1 MTMSR
6 RFRGYLPVVADLE
19 TGGFNSAIN
28 PILELA
34 CVMLTWENNRLRPLA
49 SHRWAVAPFHGSSI
63 DPASLKFTGINPHD
77 PGRRAVPETEA
88 LRAFFKEVRTQM
100 KATDCHR
107 AILVAHNASFDHQF
121 LTRAVDRSN
130 LKRNPFHPFSTI
142 DTASLSAVAYGHTV
156 LREACSRAGIEF
168 DVSQA
173 HGALYDA
180 ERTADLFCEIVNATP
195 FTFYE

>member
-1 MTMSR
+1 MNK

-19 TGGFNSAIN
+19 TGGFNAAIN

-34 CVMLTWENNRLRPLA
+34 CVLLTWENNRLKPLS
-49 SHRWAVAPFHGSSI
+49 SHRWAVTPFHGSST

-77 PGRRAVPETEA
+77 PNRRAVPEAEA
-88 LRAFFKEVRTQM
+88 IKGLFKEVRGQM
-100 KATDCHR
+100 KTTDCHR
-107 AILVAHNASFDHQF
+107 AILVAHNASFDREF
-121 LTRAVDRSN
+121 LMRAADRSN
-130 LKRNPFHPFSTI
+130 VKRNPFHPFTTI

-156 LREACSRAGIEF
+156 LREACARAGIEF
-168 DVSQA
+168 DVNQA

-195 FTFYE
+195 FTMYE